1 MSLLNQLI
9 QENLSL
15 FTNTNKRVWS
25 AEELKIAY
33 QIKNLADATN
43 VIDTG
48 CNSCRRTTVTRAR
61 KIVENYLRENEPKV
75 TD

>member
-61 KIVENYLRENEPKV
+61 KIVEKYLRENEPKV